1 MVLLFISPSSSGVP
15 ATGGARLM
23 ARTSVL
29 PNGKNL
35 GAGRIHFARAYK
47 QQRVPMVC
55 QSTSWEAGR
64 DRSVSRH
71 EGFLQPEVIPS
82 NYKQD
87 RFGGPAFFLPSSLR
101 TCFRVSR
108 WRSRCTSAQ
117 PSEAVV
123 HWRGGARKRSKE
135 WSKDRSVYS
144 GLCDDEKESLAKN
157 FLQSFASARSDKTST
172 KKFDKMEPNLFPV
185 HL

>member
-1 MVLLFISPSSSGVP
+1 
-15 ATGGARLM
+15 M

-29 PNGKNL
+29 PNGQNL

-47 QQRVPMVC
+47 KQRVPMVC

-64 DRSVSRH
+64 DPQYP
-71 EGFLQPEVIPS
+71 GM
-82 NYKQD
+82 NKQD
-87 RFGGPAFFLPSSLR
+87 RKSGPAFFLPSSLR
-101 TCFRVSR
+101 TCFQVSR
-108 WRSRCTSAQ
+108 RRSRCTSAQ

-135 WSKDRSVYS
+135 WSNDRSEQS